1 LIECR
6 DDTGIPSSG
15 LHQGFE
21 TVFRL
26 KHDVLPL
33 NATLDQI
40 FARSAFREALSLKPS
55 WSRATVLAL
64 LVTKGAIDRI
74 ARHAQPSRG
83 LADVIAGF
91 RIRGQHMRALDLMQ
105 VVFQPSVA

>member
-1 LIECR
+1 MIECR
-6 DDTGIPSSG
+6 NDTGILTGG

-26 KHDVLPL
+26 KHGVLPL
-33 NATLDQI
+33 NVIVDQI
-40 FARSAFREALSLKPS
+40 FARNAFREALSLKPS
-55 WSRATVLAL
+55 WSRAMVLAL
-64 LVTKGAIDRI
+64 IVTKGAIDRI

-105 VVFQPSVA
+105 VVFHPTVA